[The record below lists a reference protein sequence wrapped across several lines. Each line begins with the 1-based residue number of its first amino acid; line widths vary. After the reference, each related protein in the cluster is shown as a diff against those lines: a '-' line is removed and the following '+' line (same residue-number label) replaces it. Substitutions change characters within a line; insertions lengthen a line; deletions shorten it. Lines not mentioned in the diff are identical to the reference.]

1 MDSFILYNAELDLPT
16 EIEAPEMEIINKTTV
31 KIEEISENKETTD
44 DQEIPEE
51 TKQLAPVK
59 KRFKTIDE
67 DYEHEILWHLEFD
80 GSVNRLGAGAGIWL
94 HNVEN
99 NYAEGHAYRLNFK
112 CTNNMAEYEA
122 LLLGLKH
129 VKKLGGIR
137 VSIIG
142 DSELIIQ

>member
-1 MDSFILYNAELDLPT
+1 
-16 EIEAPEMEIINKTTV
+16 MEIINKTTV
-31 KIEEISENKETTD
+31 KIEEISENKETPD
-44 DQEIPEE
+44 DQEIPKE

-59 KRFKTIDE
+59 KHFKTIDE

-99 NYAEGHAYRLNFK
+99 NNAEDHAYRLNFK

-129 VKKLGGIR
+129 VKKLGAICL
-137 VSIIG
+137 VSSG
-142 DSELIIQ
+142 TS